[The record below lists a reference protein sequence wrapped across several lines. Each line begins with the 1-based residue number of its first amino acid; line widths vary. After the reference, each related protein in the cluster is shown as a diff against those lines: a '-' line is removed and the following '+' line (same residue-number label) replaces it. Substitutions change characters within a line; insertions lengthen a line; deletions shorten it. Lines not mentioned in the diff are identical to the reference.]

1 MSQTSYRA
9 ALPRDKYCCA
19 STPKLMT
26 HELYYYTLRLLAMV
40 ARLFAAK
47 QELSPLFEVALVYD
61 CSGYVVGSIFAR
73 NS

>member
-1 MSQTSYRA
+1 
-9 ALPRDKYCCA
+9 
-19 STPKLMT
+19 MT

-40 ARLFAAK
+40 TWLFAAK
-47 QELSPLFEVALVYD
+47 QELSPLFEVAFVYD